1 MSCIAGETV
10 PVGRW
15 RCLLFVTWMNIGSIS
30 FNDFS
35 FTLIQPVLNLVF
47 NKVANVVIFPVK
59 CKLLGCKIVLG
70 MFFFVYRYANVLW
83 MTVTVLGKYLNYAF
97 LIVSPDIWF
106 YVVI

>member
-1 MSCIAGETV
+1 MYIFKSCIASERV

-15 RCLLFVTWMNIGSIS
+15 RCLLFVMWMNIGSIP

-35 FTLIQPVLNLVF
+35 FAIIQPVLNLVLLLIF
-47 NKVANVVIFPVK
+47 NIKL
-59 CKLLGCKIVLG
+59 KLLGCKEFLVHFLQIFKCVI
-70 MFFFVYRYANVLW
+70 W
-83 MTVTVLGKYLNYAF
+83 MTVTLVGKYLNYAF